1 MSKAPAAPIRDDSL
15 EKGVVLNGKDKTS
28 NEVEEAG
35 GGGYKGFWFN
45 NNKTSVAQLMSD
57 LFGVFIGIGITAS
70 SDQMR
75 GHHHRATVIF
85 LGTGIMIVHV
95 LGISAGLKDWR
106 LLNTGGKFLTFRCFN
121 LLASLGLSIYFWVLD
136 GWHWH
141 STSLR
146 LPSYILSVLNQIL
159 YLVLFSILIGQFCIY
174 KKRNSLNP
182 TKNTKQG
189 LFVIK
194 VVAFSIFNS
203 KFLFQ
208 HPRTPP
214 PPHQQLQKRTSMR
227 MVMCSSKV
235 IFKHVERSGR
245 SVNQDYYIN
254 LLPFYSI
261 ISFSDYF
268 NYDIYFQSC

>member
-1 MSKAPAAPIRDDSL
+1 M
-15 EKGVVLNGKDKTS
+15 G
-28 NEVEEAG
+28 
-35 GGGYKGFWFN
+35 FN

-85 LGTGIMIVHV
+85 LGSGIMIVHV
-95 LGISAGLKDWR
+95 LGIIAVLKDWR

-182 TKNTKQG
+182 TKNTKQAPKNSSTSSSSVTEEDIYENG
-189 LFVIK
+189 DVFIK
-194 VVAFSIFNS
+194 SDKACR
-203 KFLFQ
+203 K
-208 HPRTPP
+208 
-214 PPHQQLQKRTSMR
+214 KRTLCEPR
-227 MVMCSSKV
+227 
-235 IFKHVERSGR
+235 
-245 SVNQDYYIN
+245 
-254 LLPFYSI
+254 LLYQFAPI
-261 ISFSDYF
+261 L
-268 NYDIYFQSC
+268 